1 MALASRRAAVL
12 HTASAV
18 AARMNE
24 RSGRGREADAGRGDD
39 TPGSFFARGK
49 IKHDGSSPLAAKKQ
63 TKTRKK
69 REFKNVGSGVAHI
82 HSSFNNTIVT
92 ISDNQGSVIAWAS
105 AGNLGFKGSKKS
117 TPFAAQ
123 MAAEAVARKA
133 MEHGMKQAEVYVK
146 GPGAG
151 REAAIRSLQA
161 TGLEITLIKDVTPI
175 PHNGCR
181 PPKRR
186 RV

>member
-1 MALASRRAAVL
+1 MAAQV
-12 HTASAV
+12 
-18 AARMNE
+18 
-24 RSGRGREADAGRGDD
+24 
-39 TPGSFFARGK
+39 K
-49 IKHDGSSPLAAKKQ
+49 AKK
-63 TKTRKK
+63 TRRKK
-69 REFKNVGSGVAHI
+69 DRKNIEHGCAHI
-82 HSSFNNTIVT
+82 KSTFNNSIVT
-92 ISDNQGSVIAWAS
+92 LTDDKGNALSWSS
-105 AGNLGFKGSKKS
+105 AGGLGFRGSRKS

-123 MAAEAVARKA
+123 MAAEAAAKA
-133 MEHGMKQAEVYVK
+133 ASEHGLKSVDVYVK

-161 TGLEITLIKDVTPI
+161 AGLEITLIKDVTPI